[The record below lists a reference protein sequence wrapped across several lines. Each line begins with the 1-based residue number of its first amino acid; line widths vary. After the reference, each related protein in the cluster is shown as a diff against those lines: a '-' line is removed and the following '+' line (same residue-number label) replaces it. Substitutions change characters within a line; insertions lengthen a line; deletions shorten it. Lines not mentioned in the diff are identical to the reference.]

1 MYIYISISC
10 IYLFTHLSNQ
20 EIPHLSAWNILKY
33 QAVIPH
39 IHLGLHSPGHLP
51 AWQQAGQLAGP
62 NFIHSPTNK
71 TTNNSAPKVRKIS
84 FSQHFPVVLAI
95 SSKIFQVSPVGSP
108 YFHQIFVIV
117 FDFHHILHGF
127 PMGFHPFCPRSSTVR
142 TAAVHGPGPGA
153 CRGSSCRSS
162 AVEASDAARRCSMDS
177 RRCVRTSISVTWFQR
192 WMVQLWPFY
201 GTLMWFTWW
210 LVDGTLWLCQNSYG
224 KWP

>member
-1 MYIYISISC
+1 MVVDEGIWPSNHETRLTSNENKADKNKWCFRLLKQKLIQVLLVGVLKDINPLESHPNISKLRQPDNLERSSFKAKHSNMIAPLSRFQDVVWLHIHIYKYNVYIYIYISC
-10 IYLFTHLSNQ
+10 IYPFTHLNNQ

-95 SSKIFQVSPVGSP
+95 SSKIFQVSPVGT
-108 YFHQIFVIV
+108 
-117 FDFHHILHGF
+117 
-127 PMGFHPFCPRSSTVR
+127 RSS
-142 TAAVHGPGPGA
+142 
-153 CRGSSCRSS
+153 S
-162 AVEASDAARRCSMDS
+162 
-177 RRCVRTSISVTWFQR
+177 
-192 WMVQLWPFY
+192 
-201 GTLMWFTWW
+201 
-210 LVDGTLWLCQNSYG
+210 
-224 KWP
+224 